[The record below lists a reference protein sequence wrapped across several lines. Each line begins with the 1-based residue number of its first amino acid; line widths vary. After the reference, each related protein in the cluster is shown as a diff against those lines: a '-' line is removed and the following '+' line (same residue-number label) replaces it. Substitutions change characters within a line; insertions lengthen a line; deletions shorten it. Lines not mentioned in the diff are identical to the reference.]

1 MALIQLTG
9 TSANTVA
16 DLPKTGEAAPNFTL
30 TKNDF
35 SSVSLADYKGK
46 KVVLNIFLSVDTG
59 TCASSIRAFNSTA
72 SQLEN
77 TVVLCISKDLPFA
90 LNRFCGAEGITNLEM
105 LTDYKNGN
113 FGNDY
118 GVTFKD
124 GPLQSLFS
132 RAVVILD
139 EASSVIYSEHVP
151 QIVDEPNYKAAL
163 EALQDA

>member
-1 MALIQLTG
+1 MALIHLTG
-9 TSANTVA
+9 TSANTVG
-16 DLPKTGEAAPNFTL
+16 DLPKKGDAAPDFTL

-35 SSVSLADYKGK
+35 SSVSLTDYKGK

-59 TCASSIRAFNSTA
+59 TCSNSIHAFNSSA

-90 LNRFCGAEGITNLEM
+90 INRFCGAEGITNLEM
-105 LTDYKNGN
+105 LTDYKDGK

-124 GPLQSLFS
+124 GPLESLFS
-132 RAVVILD
+132 RAVVVLD
-139 EASSVIYSEHVP
+139 ESSTVIYTEHVP
-151 QIVDEPNYKAAL
+151 QIVDEPNYEAAL
-163 EALQDA
+163 EALKNA

>member
-9 TSANTVA
+9 TSSNTIG
-16 DLPKTGEAAPNFTL
+16 DLPKPGEPAPDFTL

-59 TCASSIRAFNSTA
+59 TCASSVHAFNKAA

-90 LNRFCGAEGITNLEM
+90 LSRFCGAEGITNLEM
-105 LTDYKNGN
+105 LTDYKDGN
-113 FGNDY
+113 FGRDY

-124 GPLQSLFS
+124 GPLQTLFS

-139 EASSVIYSEHVP
+139 KESNVIYTEHVP
-151 QIVDEPNYKAAL
+151 IIADEPNYKAAL
-163 EALQDA
+163 EALKHA

>member
-9 TSANTVA
+9 TSSNTIA
-16 DLPKTGEAAPNFTL
+16 DLPKTGGPAPDFTL

-35 SSVSLADYKGK
+35 SSVSLSDYAGK

-59 TCASSIRAFNSTA
+59 TCANSVHAFNSKA

-77 TVVLCISKDLPFA
+77 TVILCISKDLPFA
-90 LNRFCGAEGITNLEM
+90 LNRFCGAEGIANLEM
-105 LTDYKNGN
+105 LTDYKDGN
-113 FGNDY
+113 FGRDY

-124 GPLQSLFS
+124 GPLQTLFS

-139 EASSVIYSEHVP
+139 EASTVIYTEHVP
-151 QIVDEPNYKAAL
+151 QIGDEPNYEAAL
-163 EALQDA
+163 EALQHA

>member
-9 TSANTVA
+9 TSANTLA
-16 DLPKTGEAAPNFTL
+16 DLPKTSKPAPNFTL
-30 TKNDF
+30 IKNDL
-35 SSVSLADYKGK
+35 SSVSLSDYKGK

-59 TCASSIRAFNSTA
+59 TCASSVHAFNSKA
-72 SQLEN
+72 SQLVN

-105 LTDYKNGN
+105 LTDYKDGN
-113 FGNDY
+113 FGRDY
-118 GVTFKD
+118 GVVFID

-139 EASSVIYSEHVP
+139 EESTVIYTEHVP
-151 QIVDEPNYKAAL
+151 QIGDEPNYEAAF
-163 EALQDA
+163 EALQHA